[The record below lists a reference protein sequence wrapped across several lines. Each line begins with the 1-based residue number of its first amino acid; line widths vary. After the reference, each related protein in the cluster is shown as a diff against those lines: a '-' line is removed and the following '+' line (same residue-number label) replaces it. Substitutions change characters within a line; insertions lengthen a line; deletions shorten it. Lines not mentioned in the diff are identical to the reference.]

1 MLCFAQH
8 DISAR
13 FSPASWAV
21 VSGCDMI
28 QAEPIGANGNFGSI
42 AQGGK
47 PREATDLRPT
57 ELSFD
62 GGARLAVG
70 EE

>member
-1 MLCFAQH
+1 
-8 DISAR
+8 
-13 FSPASWAV
+13 
-21 VSGCDMI
+21 MI